1 MKKTQQNLS
10 TTLENTEQ
18 VLGGLENSLGNN
30 EKVNLLATAE
40 DREAND
46 GLPEGWCETTLGKFT
61 DYGKTKKVERKDVS
75 DDLWLLELED
85 VEKGSSKIIQRLS
98 VSERAFKSTKNK
110 FEKGSVLYGKL
121 RPYLNKIVMAPEDGV
136 CTTEIIP
143 INVEPFGSNK
153 YLFYWLKS
161 GEFLGYVNKVSY
173 GVNMPRLG
181 TKDGLAA
188 PLILPPLAEQAV
200 IAQTLDTL
208 LAQVDNIKN
217 RLDAIPK
224 ILKTFRQSVLAAA
237 VSGQLTEEWRGENK
251 CGRSEDEILNDIE
264 SYKYKAWLA
273 AQESK
278 YEAKGKWPKTDSWKN
293 KYKKA
298 EIDPDFKQRD
308 LPSGWVFQPLE
319 GLVYIAAR
327 IGWKGLKASE
337 YTEFGPLFLSVH
349 SLNYGREVKLSEA
362 FHISEDRYEESPE
375 IMLENDDILLCKDGA
390 GIGKIGI
397 VKGLV
402 DAASIN
408 SSLLLVRSGKYFVP
422 EFLYFFLAG
431 PTMQQLVQDRMT
443 GSAVPHLFQ
452 RDVKGFT
459 LEVPPLTEQTE
470 IVRRV
475 EELFAFA
482 DQIEQQVKNA
492 QDRVNNLTQ
501 SILAKAFRGEI
512 TAQWRAENPDL
523 ISGDSPENGSAE
535 LLLAKIKTEREALKK
550 ISKPK
555 KKTAVSASSEKGTS
569 K

>member
-1 MKKTQQNLS
+1 MTVKKTQQNLN

-188 PLILPPLAEQAV
+188 PLILPPLAEQTV

-208 LAQVDNIKN
+208 LAQVDNIKT

-237 VSGQLTEEWRGENK
+237 VSGKLTEEWRGESVGYSSASLNGGSWGDLPNNWQVK
-251 CGRSEDEILNDIE
+251 AYKEVVDSRLGKMLDKAKNSGIPTKYLGNINVRWFSIDLEKTQEILVSEDEISELSLKIGDVLICE
-264 SYKYKAWLA
+264 GGEPGRCAIWK
-273 AQESK
+273 QEQS
-278 YEAKGKWPKTDSWKN
+278 EA
-293 KYKKA
+293 
-298 EIDPDFKQRD
+298 I
-308 LPSGWVFQPLE
+308 VFQKALHR
-319 GLVYIAAR
+319 AR
-327 IGWKGLKASE
+327 VSSDLIPEWLLYNLKNDADN
-337 YTEFGPLFLSVH
+337 LFLEQFFTGTTIKH
-349 SLNYGREVKLSEA
+349 LTGKALAKYLLRLPPVK
-362 FHISEDRYEESPE
+362 
-375 IMLENDDILLCKDGA
+375 
-390 GIGKIGI
+390 
-397 VKGLV
+397 
-402 DAASIN
+402 
-408 SSLLLVRSGKYFVP
+408 
-422 EFLYFFLAG
+422 
-431 PTMQQLVQDRMT
+431 
-443 GSAVPHLFQ
+443 
-452 RDVKGFT
+452 
-459 LEVPPLTEQTE
+459 EQTQ

-482 DQIEQQVKNA
+482 DKIEQQVKNA
-492 QDRVNNLTQ
+492 QGRVNNLTQ
-501 SILAKAFRGEI
+501 SILAKAFRGEL

-535 LLLAKIKTEREALKK
+535 LLLAKIKAEREALKQK
-550 ISKPK
+550 AKPK
-555 KKTAVSASSEKGTS
+555 NKTALKKSVNK